1 MLHVILYNRQSKDV
15 VKVLENE
22 LGTKIQ
28 KSKSFVLTVRI
39 FTLSS
44 TPKCSGLLVTVILRY
59 FGFIWCFC
67 KNIPCLSLLSYTFA
81 FFFCFQIR
89 CTLYFHPLSCVSSLP
104 SPSYSHVII
113 IRMHPA
119 TPSVFVLCF
128 MAHFFLLLHI
138 YGVLYYE
145 FFWNDVGGWVTV

>member
-113 IRMHPA
+113 ILMHPA
-119 TPSVFVLCF
+119 TPSAFVLCF